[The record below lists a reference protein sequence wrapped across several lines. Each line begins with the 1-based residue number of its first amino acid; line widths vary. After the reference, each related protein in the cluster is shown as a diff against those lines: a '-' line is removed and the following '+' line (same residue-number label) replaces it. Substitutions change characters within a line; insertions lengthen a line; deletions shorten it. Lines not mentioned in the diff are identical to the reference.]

1 MTLVLIIGLLL
12 APSAYAET
20 CGSANAL
27 GDALAF
33 DDAACQVDGEAL
45 LANANA
51 ANAVCAAGPEL
62 FANDPA
68 QVCTTADDKATCCV
82 AQCKTDGAVTDSTC
96 GVGFVYNAAN
106 QDLPCASAT
115 CDMAVDKDQ
124 CCVAQ
129 AQCQTDGLVTD
140 LACGIDYVYVL

>member
-1 MTLVLIIGLLL
+1 MVLIIGLLL

-27 GDALAF
+27 GETLAF
-33 DDAACQVDGEAL
+33 DDAACGEAL

-51 ANAVCAAGPEL
+51 ANAVCAAGAAL
-62 FANDPA
+62 FADDPA
-68 QVCTTADDKATCCV
+68 QVCTTVDDKATCCV
-82 AQCKTDGAVTDSTC
+82 AQCKTDGAFTDATC
-96 GVGFVYNAAN
+96 GAGFVYNAAN

-115 CDMAVDKDQ
+115 CDMTVDKDQ

-140 LACGIDYVYVL
+140 DACGIDYVYVL